1 MPNCLSGLKCFI
13 IIPRDD
19 SSDHVI
25 VPIDYVNGGVQPGK
39 LSIFHNHL
47 GRNLPV
53 SIIDVHIVS
62 AKLACDAIILSQMP
76 NLQGFCQLCTDLHTD
91 EVCQR
96 ILACLLMEE
105 SARNAFA
112 LNNESTMW

>member
-1 MPNCLSGLKCFI
+1 MSGLKCFI

-19 SSDHVI
+19 SSDHAI

-39 LSIFHNHL
+39 LYFPQSFHL
-47 GRNLPV
+47 GRNFPA
-53 SIIDVHIVS
+53 SIIDVYFVS

-91 EVCQR
+91 GVCQR
-96 ILACLLMEE
+96 ILACFLMEE
-105 SARNAFA
+105 SAQNAFA
-112 LNNESTMW
+112 LNNERTMW